1 MSLFKTKEWWR
12 TEFNTNERFY
22 NQKLLVASLLSFQ
35 TEDVII
41 ISNSK
46 GVLKIYNILP
56 RWKEMKFPISYT
68 SNDLIIE
75 TQLPD
80 SIMDLKAGKFV
91 SGSQKCYLAVLMP
104 NKLSIFDINFKEESS
119 SLGAKY
125 CLEVKYE
132 RQLSSNSM
140 SLTTGPFGRVSDKDL
155 LCIQFADGS
164 LLFLDQDLNSF
175 TQILQCR
182 LQHEPLLYLEAN
194 DIFITQNSDWVL
206 SFYKY
211 QNIVE
216 FGKNLNQKA
225 KSAKLIEPDYKY
237 NLGET
242 LLAVNCV
249 KLSSIATGIVIV
261 SEKGLY
267 IFHDVNLSLK
277 QAKRISFNVLC
288 IHTYIVEPDG
298 KLLLML
304 VTDTKTVKV
313 YENLSLKWSAEVAF
327 TPAAVSIVRSQE
339 INGLIVMLSEDGNL
353 EIGYLG
359 SHPSLNIA
367 PSINR
372 KRYNYVDAEKQLLH
386 LRTEIK
392 NSLVHGSSKNIS
404 ASFDSCLQLNLD
416 KKHDAATKKVST
428 VTMRNDDSNVEF
440 SIDINLNSNIVV
452 NNIQLYVDVLKPWR
466 LEQDNLILISL
477 NFVCDY
483 PLTEFTRPVSIQ
495 LAQEEHSVT
504 LSRNLLLTQVEL
516 NSDDELLMLFFTSYL
531 INKISEKFTRSFRTS
546 IEPSKIYFLMEYL
559 QIYWEARHNV
569 KKIKNELT
577 LLMQQLRSIIKKI
590 MLSKDRNHLSSTNT
604 KLLICYK
611 MICQSIIQQIDLFAK
626 HEEECSIA
634 ADNFY
639 SVLRIILNLLRINT
653 PIDLWSKLDSAVCF
667 QLQAENCATWEETT
681 KYSIGTFLQ
690 ESLPKIIKGSHCV
703 SAEKFYSLQ
712 DVINIGDN
720 FLHIIDKVHENRLNI
735 NSN

>member
-1 MSLFKTKEWWR
+1 
-12 TEFNTNERFY
+12 
-22 NQKLLVASLLSFQ
+22 
-35 TEDVII
+35 
-41 ISNSK
+41 
-46 GVLKIYNILP
+46 
-56 RWKEMKFPISYT
+56 
-68 SNDLIIE
+68 
-75 TQLPD
+75 
-80 SIMDLKAGKFV
+80 
-91 SGSQKCYLAVLMP
+91 MP

-477 NFVCDY
+477 NGQFCYRIPIKLKTNTPILSSEVDITVTYEIDKHDIHILKAVYLLDLKPLCKISSQPGLRKFSTDIQLGSSGRELCAKLMNDFVCDY